1 MVDVSLFG
9 QPFLGS
15 FLRQSILTF
24 SFGVR
29 IVLEYTQSRIG
40 GAIARLRMLVYLQ
53 TFFDKHS
60 DYRGCGV
67 FA

>member
-15 FLRQSILTF
+15 FLRQSTLTF

-53 TFFDKHS
+53 TFFDK
-60 DYRGCGV
+60 
-67 FA
+67 